1 MTGET
6 KNCSGCGPAG
16 TEVAQGDETQ
26 NFLESLPEL
35 HAGQMFR
42 FACHPGVRCFNAC
55 CSDLNMPL
63 TPYDVL
69 RLRRNLGMGS
79 EEFINTHARVGQ
91 YPDTGFPALFLRMSD
106 HPLKLCPFV
115 SDKGCTVYPDRSG
128 ACRTYP
134 LGRATKEDE
143 QGNVV
148 EQFFVVREEHCRGF
162 DESGEWSSA
171 TWLADQGLEPYNASN
186 DRYMRLMARCK
197 RQGAAISP
205 KQATMVLLACY
216 QLDRFADF
224 IRGVRLFDRLDIDA
238 ARQQHVLDNEE
249 ARLDFA
255 YDWAELVLFGDCA
268 ALRMKG

>member
-6 KNCSGCGPAG
+6 NNCGGA
-16 TEVAQGDETQ
+16 VQDDETRA
-26 NFLESLPEL
+26 FLESLPEL
-35 HAGQMFR
+35 RAGETFR

-91 YPDTGFPALFLRMSD
+91 YPDTGFPSLFLRMRD

-115 SDKGCTVYPDRSG
+115 SDAGCTVYPDRSG

-134 LGRATKEDE
+134 LGRATREDAR
-143 QGNVV
+143 GDVV
-148 EQFFVVREEHCRGF
+148 ERFFVVREEHCGGF
-162 DESGEWSSA
+162 DEPGEWSRA
-171 TWLADQGLEPYNASN
+171 AWLADQGLEPYNAAN

-197 RQGAAISP
+197 RQGAVISP
-205 KQATMVLLACY
+205 RRATMVLLACY
-216 QLDRFADF
+216 QLDRFAGF
-224 IRGVRLFDRLDIDA
+224 IRDTGLFDRLVMTDD
-238 ARQQHVLDNEE
+238 RRRLVLDGEE

-255 YDWAELVLFGDCA
+255 CDWVELALFGDSA
-268 ALRMKG
+268 GLRVKG